1 MKKIW
6 DKDLTFLLIGQSIS
20 RLGDSAHHIAL
31 MWFILEKT
39 SSSAI
44 MGTLSALAY
53 IPSLV
58 LGPFAGVIVDRYSRK
73 RIIFLTDL
81 IRGLIVSL
89 LVLFYFTNGLSISE
103 IFILTVL
110 LGICSAFFNPCIP
123 SSIPEMVDKEDL
135 PRANSLFS
143 IAGRVTEIIGPSV
156 GGMLY
161 KFIGAGLLFAF
172 NSFSFFI
179 ASIFTV
185 FTKILQRYKEGKINF
200 IGDIGE
206 VLKRLKE
213 DKNLM
218 TLGITAAVLNFFYV
232 PFFILLPVYIKNY
245 LHLDASV
252 YGFVLGAGGIG
263 SLLGLLITSAISPSG
278 DKKYNMFKFSLM
290 GQGIAIGFL
299 ALPLSSFQLIGLF
312 FTIQLLNI
320 FVNIYINA
328 TLQLMV
334 PSEERGRFFGLLGLF
349 AGGLQPISMSLSGI
363 IAEFVR
369 IPIIF
374 TFCTVVILFT
384 SWKIISLKGL
394 KELFIVKEEKKEEEV
409 LISNP

>member
-6 DKDLTFLLIGQSIS
+6 NKDLVLLLSGQSIS

-39 SSSAI
+39 GSSAI

-53 IPSLV
+53 IPSLI

-73 RIIFLTDL
+73 KIIILTDF
-81 IRGLIVSL
+81 IRGLIVAL
-89 LVLFYFTNGLSISE
+89 LALFFFTKGLSITE

-110 LGICSAFFNPCIP
+110 LGISSAFFNPCIP
-123 SSIPEMVDKEDL
+123 SSIPEMVDPENL

-143 IAGRVTEIIGPSV
+143 IAGRVAEIIGPSV
-156 GGMLY
+156 GGVLY
-161 KFIGAGLLFAF
+161 KFIGAGLLFTF
-172 NSFSFFI
+172 NAFSFFI
-179 ASIFTV
+179 ASV
-185 FTKILQRYKEGKINF
+185 FTLFIKIPQRYKEGKINF

-206 VLKRLKE
+206 VLKRLRE
-213 DKNLM
+213 DKDLM

-245 LHLDASV
+245 LNLDASI
-252 YGFVLGAGGIG
+252 YGFVLGAGGVG
-263 SLLGLLITSAISPSG
+263 SLVGLLITSAISPSG
-278 DKKYNMFKFSLM
+278 DKKYNMFRFSLL
-290 GQGIAIGFL
+290 GQGIAIGLL
-299 ALPLSSFQLIGLF
+299 ALPLSSIQLVILF

-320 FVNIYINA
+320 FVNIYINVV
-328 TLQLMV
+328 LQLMV

-349 AGGLQPISMSLSGI
+349 VGGLQPISMSLAGI
-363 IAEFVR
+363 VAEFIR

-374 TFCTVVILFT
+374 TFCTIVILFM
-384 SWKIISLKGL
+384 SWRIITLGGL
-394 KELFIVKEEKKEEEV
+394 KNLFIAEKEKNKKK
-409 LISNP
+409 P

>member
-6 DKDLTFLLIGQSIS
+6 NKDLTLLLLGQSVS

-39 SSSAI
+39 GSSAI

-53 IPSLV
+53 IPSLI
-58 LGPFAGVIVDRYSRK
+58 LGPFAGVIVDKYSRK
-73 RIIFLTDL
+73 KIILLTDF
-81 IRGLIVSL
+81 IRGLIVGL
-89 LVLFYFTNGLSISE
+89 LALFFFTKGLNITE

-110 LGICSAFFNPCIP
+110 LGISSAFFNPCIP
-123 SSIPEMVDKEDL
+123 SSIPEMVEPENL

-156 GGMLY
+156 GGILY
-161 KFIGAGLLFAF
+161 KFIGAGLLFTF
-172 NSFSFFI
+172 NAFSFFI
-179 ASIFTV
+179 ASICTLFI
-185 FTKILQRYKEGKINF
+185 KIPQRYKDGKINF

-206 VLKRLKE
+206 VLRRLKE
-213 DKNLM
+213 NKDLM

-252 YGFVLGAGGIG
+252 YGFVLGAGGVG
-263 SLLGLLITSAISPSG
+263 SLIGLLITSVISPSG
-278 DKKYNMFKFSLM
+278 DKKYNMFRFSLI
-290 GQGIAIGFL
+290 GQGAFIGLL
-299 ALPLSSFQLIGLF
+299 ALPLSSIQLIILF
-312 FTIQLLNI
+312 FIIQLLNI
-320 FVNIYINA
+320 FVNIYINV
-328 TLQLMV
+328 TFQLMV

-349 AGGLQPISMSLSGI
+349 VGGLQPISMSLSGI
-363 IAEFVR
+363 IAEYVK

-374 TFCTVVILFT
+374 IFCTTVILLM
-384 SWKIISLKGL
+384 SWKVITIKGL
-394 KELFIVKEEKKEEEV
+394 RNLFIIKEKGKEEEILV
-409 LISNP
+409 SHT